1 MKKTLIASAIAA
13 ATLST
18 GAFAMDNTHAD
29 KILGM
34 VEGMPKISGDI
45 EIFASYID
53 QDGFDNTD
61 GIMDDVDS
69 SIAISHE
76 TMISEET
83 TAYASIEYV
92 YNSTQSGSHLELD
105 SAVIGFKGGFGDIS
119 LGTQDSVYED
129 VDIIDFSENLGG
141 VVGGDLLDAS
151 ESHTINYSSPSI
163 EDMLTIHASIQTAE
177 KADDTTTELDNIGAL
192 VVSYEQ
198 DNLAVNLGYGI
209 NDVAD
214 DVIGLSAAY
223 SMDDLTLTA
232 QYEMAGESASGAKDG
247 VDFYGVLATYVMDAN
262 TFNFGI
268 MVSDPETGDETT
280 GISGNVIH
288 SLAENVYVYAEAS
301 FQSSDTDANEMDM
314 YNIGA
319 TYSF

>member
-45 EIFASYID
+45 ELFASYTD
-53 QDGFDNTD
+53 SDAPDNSD

-69 SIAISHE
+69 TIAISHE

-83 TAYASIEYV
+83 TAYAAIEFV
-92 YNSTQSGSHLELD
+92 YNSADATDDTD
-105 SAVIGFKGGFGDIS
+105 SNSPVVDTAVIGFKGGFGDVAIGS
-119 LGTQDSVYED
+119 ADSVYEK

-141 VVGGDLLDAS
+141 VVGGDLLGANEDS
-151 ESHTINYSSPSI
+151 VINYSSPSI
-163 EDMLTIHASIQTAE
+163 EDMLVVHVTVQTDE
-177 KADDTTTELDNIGAL
+177 DVDNLGAL
-192 VVSYEQ
+192 VATYEQ
-198 DNLAVNLGYGI
+198 DNLAVNFGYGI

-232 QYEMAGESASGAKDG
+232 QYETQDEVA
-247 VDFYGVLATYVMDAN
+247 DFYGVLATYAMGVN

-301 FQSSDTDANEMDM
+301 FQSSDTDASEMDM
-314 YNIGA
+314 YVIGT

>member
-45 EIFASYID
+45 ELFASYTD
-53 QDGFDNTD
+53 ADGNTGSRSD
-61 GIMDDVDS
+61 GIQDDVDS
-69 SIAISHE
+69 TIAIDHE

-83 TAYASIEYV
+83 TAYAHVELV
-92 YNSTQSGSHLELD
+92 YNTAGNLDDTGSANASPALD
-105 SAVIGFKGGFGDIS
+105 VAYIGFKGGFGDVSI
-119 LGTQDSVYED
+119 GTIDSVYES
-129 VDIIDFSENLGG
+129 VDIIDFSENLGT
-141 VVGGDLLDAS
+141 VAGGDLLGAN
-151 ESHTINYSSPSI
+151 ESQVINYTSPSI
-163 EDMLTIHASIQTAE
+163 EDMLTVGVSVQTDE
-177 KADDTTTELDNIGAL
+177 DQDNLGAL
-192 VVSYEQ
+192 VVNYAQ
-198 DNLAVNLGYGI
+198 DNLAVNFGYGI
-209 NDVAD
+209 NDVAE
-214 DVIGLSAAY
+214 DVIGLSAAF

-232 QYEMAGESASGAKDG
+232 QFETQDEVA
-247 VDFYGVLATYVMDAN
+247 DFYGILATYAMGVN

-268 MVSDPETGDETT
+268 MTMSPEVGEDATA
-280 GISGNVIH
+280 ISASVVH

-301 FQSSDTDANEMDM
+301 FQSSDDDASEMDQ
-314 YNIGA
+314 YVVGT